1 MSAISEKVRTALYA
15 AMNVSNV
22 TTLATGGIHFM
33 VAKDQTALPYIVFSR
48 VPASVDYA
56 FANNLIGER
65 DLWLI
70 KALTDKESST
80 TLSPQSLAEDILTAA
95 ETAIGTT
102 LTLSGNT
109 VQRCRRV
116 SEIPNFI
123 ETVGDRP
130 IYHHGFYLDVYTD

>member
-15 AMNVSNV
+15 KLNVSGV

-33 VAKDQTALPYIVFSR
+33 VAKDGTALPYVVFSR
-48 VPASVDYA
+48 IPANVDYA
-56 FANNLIGER
+56 FGDSLIGER

-70 KALTDKESST
+70 KAVCDKESST
-80 TLSPQSLAEDILTAA
+80 TLSPPSLAEDILTAC

-109 VQRCRRV
+109 TQRVKRT

-123 ETVGDRP
+123 EQSSDGM
-130 IYHHGFYLDVYTD
+130 IYHHGFYLDVYVD